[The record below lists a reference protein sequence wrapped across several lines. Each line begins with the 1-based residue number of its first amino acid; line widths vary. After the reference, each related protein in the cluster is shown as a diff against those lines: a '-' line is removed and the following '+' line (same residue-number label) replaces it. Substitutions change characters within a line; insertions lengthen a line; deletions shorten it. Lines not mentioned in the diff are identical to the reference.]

1 MKSNIGFSILA
12 VTALSLSTMA
22 YAAGPAAGRG
32 ASNGTGAQT
41 RIHTPG
47 TGLVTGTPTQTRIG
61 TGGTGTAPRT
71 GPVAGG
77 QVPGGAGRGV
87 HTPGTGLTPVAPAP

>member
-47 TGLVTGTPTQTRIG
+47 TGLATGTPTQTRIG
-61 TGGTGTAPRT
+61 AGATGTAPRT
-71 GPVAGG
+71 GPAAGS

>member
-12 VTALSLSTMA
+12 VTALSLSTVA
-22 YAAGPAAGRG
+22 YAAGPAVGRG
-32 ASNGTGAQT
+32 ASNGSSAQT

-61 TGGTGTAPRT
+61 AGATVTAPRT
-71 GPVAGG
+71 GPAAGG

-87 HTPGTGLTPVAPAP
+87 HTPGTGLTTATPAP